1 VADKK
6 PVEYKKTEQVSVGGV
21 VSYHAGN
28 NDLVKRAKC
37 SSNSKEETSEVPEAV
52 KRALEHSHGK
62 NEKPAVSNP
71 QSENKKPAA
80 PKKSKS
86 FYHVDYTDINLE
98 SKMGRH
104 TEKKIRRAM
113 NTKDEIEILGYDDF
127 HTHSCYYSWE
137 YIVLVL
143 MCIIAPA
150 HIILNLINHN
160 YRPVIIIP
168 VIMVSLIVFWY
179 NSHNILE
186 LIYKLTK
193 HSEIIYYIPRIY
205 PCSIKFKAGDEIF
218 EGTIY
223 HYENFSLE
231 EVYKER
237 EAKAAVDKAW
247 REERRIFNESVQRL
261 IDASLK
267 LLKAFDEENG
277 REYAEEVGVCA
288 LIELTFENFDCDID
302 DLDCCLHRLC
312 NAMKKAGYNVPV
324 DRYMNKYKKKK
335 AHAAY
340 EKSMREAAR
349 VQRVPMPDS
358 SMYTCA
364 SKWSRDRLE
373 SMCRSDEI
381 AYGIQSAYD
390 DPGRGELDVYGLY
403 SCMDYEGNFSSID
416 SSNERYK
423 SLLRTAE
430 ARTAAD
436 VALGYNTKY
445 RDVDFFRSALACE
458 KDRYNRNGTG
468 YSYVEKAEADLRI
481 AEMADGLIKSGIVP
495 QRRY

>member
-1 VADKK
+1 
-6 PVEYKKTEQVSVGGV
+6 
-21 VSYHAGN
+21 
-28 NDLVKRAKC
+28 
-37 SSNSKEETSEVPEAV
+37 
-52 KRALEHSHGK
+52 
-62 NEKPAVSNP
+62 
-71 QSENKKPAA
+71 
-80 PKKSKS
+80 
-86 FYHVDYTDINLE
+86 
-98 SKMGRH
+98 MGRH

-113 NTKDEIEILGYDDF
+113 NTKDEIEILGYDNF
-127 HTHSCYYSWE
+127 YTHGRYYSWE

-168 VIMVSLIVFWY
+168 VIIVSLIVFWH
-179 NSHNILE
+179 NNLNILE

-205 PCSIKFKAGDEIF
+205 PCSVKFKAGDEIF
-218 EGTIY
+218 EESY
-223 HYENFSLE
+223 SYFNFSLE
-231 EVYKER
+231 KIYKER
-237 EAKAAVDKAW
+237 EAKAARDKAW
-247 REERRIFNESVQRL
+247 KEERRKVDESIQRI

-288 LIELTFENFDCDID
+288 LIELTFDGFNGDIY
-302 DLDCCLHRLC
+302 DLDYCLHNLC
-312 NAMKKAGYNVPV
+312 DAMKEAGYNVPV
-324 DRYMNKYKKKK
+324 DRYMNKYEKKK

-381 AYGIQSAYD
+381 AYGIQSALD
-390 DPGRGELDVYGLY
+390 DPGRGLLDVSGMRSY
-403 SCMDYEGNFSSID
+403 MDYEGNFSSID

-430 ARTAAD
+430 ARTAVD
-436 VALGYNTKY
+436 VALGYESQY
-445 RDVDFFRSALACE
+445 RDIDHYRSALSCE
-458 KDRYNRNGTG
+458 KSRYNLSGKG
-468 YSYVEKAEADLRI
+468 YSYVEKAESDLRI